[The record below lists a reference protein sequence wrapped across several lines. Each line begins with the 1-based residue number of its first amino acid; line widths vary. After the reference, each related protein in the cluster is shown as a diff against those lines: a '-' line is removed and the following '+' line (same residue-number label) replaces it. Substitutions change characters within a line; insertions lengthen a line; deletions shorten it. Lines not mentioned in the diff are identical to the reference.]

1 MCPLWFIF
9 TFNQG
14 RTKEEPRNTE
24 RTPKLQKVLFLRF
37 CSIPLPSLS
46 ISPASHAAPC
56 SSLFISPASHAAPCS
71 SLSISPASHAAL
83 PSLSISPA
91 SHAAPCSSLF
101 ISPASHAAPCS
112 SLFISPASHAAP
124 CPLLC
129 PLSPLLYSVFTFLPP
144 KFAHL
149 PNFHYLCTFI

>member
-91 SHAAPCSSLF
+91 SHAALR
-101 ISPASHAAPCS
+101 
-112 SLFISPASHAAP
+112 
-124 CPLLC
+124 LLC
-129 PLSPLLYSVFTFLPP
+129 PLAPHLMRHFALLCPLVPNLMRIFPRLYTQR
-144 KFAHL
+144 
-149 PNFHYLCTFI
+149 